1 MVHRCAARADERAR
15 ASLSTLEP
23 FVSDRLLEGLRLLI
37 TELMTNCV
45 RHAGVD
51 EHSAMGLS
59 IHLSQ
64 DKLRGV
70 VSDAGP
76 GFERPDVVA
85 PHADKPG
92 GFGLVILDSISD
104 RWGLATRDELFR
116 VWFEVDVH
124 GMLDGERL
132 PATSA
137 SLPVA
142 GTPRNIAWPLVL
154 ECHFSDDKRLRH
166 RPKSCAMCHRS

>member
-1 MVHRCAARADERAR
+1 MHSAASLGALVDTGSEHADELVDEDRVMRLSLWFTGVQRAPTSAR

-23 FVSDRLLEGLRLLI
+23 FLGDRLLAGLRLLI
-37 TELMTNCV
+37 TELMTNCI

-51 EHSAMGLS
+51 EQSAMGLN

-64 DKLRGV
+64 EKLRGV

-104 RWGLATRDELFR
+104 RWGLARDELFR
-116 VWFEVDVH
+116 VWFEVDVQ
-124 GMLDGERL
+124 GKLDG
-132 PATSA
+132 
-137 SLPVA
+137 
-142 GTPRNIAWPLVL
+142 
-154 ECHFSDDKRLRH
+154 
-166 RPKSCAMCHRS
+166 